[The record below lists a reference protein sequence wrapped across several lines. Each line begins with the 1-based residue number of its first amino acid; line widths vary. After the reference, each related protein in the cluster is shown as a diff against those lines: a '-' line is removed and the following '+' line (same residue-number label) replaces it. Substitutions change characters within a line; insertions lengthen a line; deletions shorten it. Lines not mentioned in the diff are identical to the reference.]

1 MVWRI
6 EFDDKARKELAAL
19 DKSVAL
25 RIIAFLRERV
35 AALENPRSSGEALKG
50 SKLGIFWKY
59 RVGDYRIIASIED
72 GTMTILVVRIG
83 NRKEIYRKV

>member
-1 MVWRI
+1 LAWRI

-35 AALENPRSSGEALKG
+35 AALENPRSIGEALKG
-50 SKLGIFWKY
+50 SKLGVFWKY
-59 RVGDYRIIASIED
+59 RVGNYRIIASIED

-83 NRKEIYRKV
+83 NRKEVYRKA

>member
-35 AALENPRSSGEALKG
+35 AALENPRSIGEALKG

-83 NRKEIYRKV
+83 NRKEIYRKA